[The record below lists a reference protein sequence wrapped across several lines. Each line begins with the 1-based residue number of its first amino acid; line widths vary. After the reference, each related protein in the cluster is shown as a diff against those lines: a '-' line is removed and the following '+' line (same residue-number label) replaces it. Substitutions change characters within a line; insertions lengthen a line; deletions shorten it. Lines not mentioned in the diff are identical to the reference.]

1 MQRRKRVRPPRA
13 VLLASALVA
22 YVCGC
27 GAPKPSEYAR
37 LDAAA
42 ARAYSAGRYDEA
54 ARDWEEAA
62 RAAKLPRNKSAAHYL
77 EASSLVRGGRR
88 EDAIVVFDRALAED
102 PKGPRAAR
110 AAYDRALTLMAL
122 GREAAGYEALGVMIR
137 TYPESG
143 VAPPAL
149 RRYLDHLSDEPTRRH
164 YLDGIVPIVEG
175 TELGE
180 HAHYAYAE
188 CLERDGQ
195 LEAARARYAL
205 VAQKYPY
212 PRGALWDDALF
223 HAAELD
229 AKLGDPR
236 AAIAR
241 LEDMLG
247 YRETAYMSG
256 SYERGRYAEARFK
269 IAELYRDALHDPASA
284 RKNFERVFSEHGTSR
299 LRDDAAWNAALL
311 ARRSGDGA
319 GACEDVRVLVTTIP
333 DSRFTPCA
341 SRLCPEV
348 RIGAPK
354 RDCPDYIVR
363 SISEQP

>member
-1 MQRRKRVRPPRA
+1 
-13 VLLASALVA
+13 L
-22 YVCGC
+22 CGC
-27 GAPKPSEYAR
+27 ATSKPSEYAR

-54 ARDWEEAA
+54 ARRWEEAA
-62 RAAKLPRNKSAAHYL
+62 RTAKLPRNKSAAHYL

-88 EDAIVVFDRALAED
+88 EEAVLVYDRAVAED

-110 AAYDRALTLMAL
+110 AAHDRALTLVAL
-122 GREAAGYEALGVMIR
+122 GRTAEGFEALEATIR
-137 TYPESG
+137 AYPESG
-143 VAPPAL
+143 VAPAAL
-149 RRYLDHLSDEPTRRH
+149 RRYLSHLGASDEAAVRR
-164 YLDGIVPIVEG
+164 YLDRVAPSLEA
-175 TELGE
+175 TELGQ

-188 CLERDGQ
+188 SLERDGQ
-195 LEAARARYAL
+195 LGAARSRYVL

-241 LEDMLG
+241 LEEMLG
-247 YRETAYMSG
+247 HRETAYMSG

-269 IAELYRDALHDPASA
+269 IAELYRDVLDDPTSA
-284 RKNFERVFSEHGTSR
+284 RKNFEKLFSDHGTSR

-311 ARRSGDGA
+311 ALRSGDRA
-319 GACEDVRVLVTTIP
+319 GACKDLRALVTTIP
-333 DSRFTPCA
+333 DSRYAPCA
-341 SRLCPEV
+341 PRLCPEV
-348 RIGAPK
+348 GVGAPK
-354 RDCPDYIVR
+354 RDCPDYIAR
-363 SISEQP
+363 SISERP